1 MLNTTIVICSANR
14 PQSLTDTIDSLVG
27 GQSIP
32 VREIVVSVCNPEHVT
47 ERTKATSGVR
57 VVVSERQGTSAQR
70 NAALKGVQTP
80 YTLFLDDDVE
90 LAPNFVESM
99 ERLMEEFED
108 AVAATGFV
116 VADGAQGDTG
126 LDRSFAASAAMN
138 YVPEQDNHDCDQ
150 GYGCNLFVRTRIF
163 NEVLFDENL
172 SLYGWLEDL
181 DFSTNCLRHGRII
194 KNTGTCLAHLGTP
207 SGRMSGV
214 RFGYS
219 QIINPFYLWRK
230 NGSPDLSHV
239 VLAHWLVSV
248 ARNARRTVIRIPSDR
263 TDRANR
269 FRGNMIAL
277 CHLLGGKVDPSHILQ
292 L

>member
-14 PQSLTDTIDSLVG
+14 PQVLTDTIDSLLG

-32 VREIVVSVCNPEHVT
+32 VREILVSVFNQEHVT

-70 NAALKGVQTP
+70 NAALKEVQTP

-99 ERLMEEFED
+99 ERLMEEIED

-126 LDRSFAASAAMN
+126 LDRSFAASVARN
-138 YVPEQDNHDCDQ
+138 YVPEQDNRDCDQ

-163 NEVLFDENL
+163 DQVLFDENMP
-172 SLYGWLEDL
+172 LYGWLEDL
-181 DFSTNCLRHGRII
+181 DFSTNCLRYGRII
-194 KNTGTCLAHLGTP
+194 KNVGTCLAHLGTP
-207 SGRMSGV
+207 SGRISGV
-214 RFGYS
+214 KFGYS
-219 QIINPFYLWRK
+219 QIVNHSIYGGRMVVQIYLT
-230 NGSPDLSHV
+230 SCS
-239 VLAHWLVSV
+239 
-248 ARNARRTVIRIPSDR
+248 RTGLFPSQGMR
-263 TDRANR
+263 EE
-269 FRGNMIAL
+269 
-277 CHLLGGKVDPSHILQ
+277 Q
-292 L
+292 